1 MKEKCIMFWI
11 FLEKTPMPHRI
22 NKLKGRC
29 LIWHSEKEISPE
41 KLPELT

>member
-1 MKEKCIMFWI
+1 MKEKCIMFLI
-11 FLEKTPMPHRI
+11 FHKKTPVPQRI
-22 NKLKGRC
+22 KKLKGRC